1 MNSENLFLALGNVD
15 DRLIEDCAD
24 FYADADM
31 RRGRKVNNTASTGKT
46 SDNTSQHNRSLY
58 IKDSDNRGQDH
69 MTSGRKKSVFTRG
82 RIAFITSIAAI
93 LALVIFSGLCISHP
107 AFAKDVPL
115 VGDVFA
121 SIGYKLGFGGSYDS
135 YATPITSDENGN
147 PGELSSS
154 INNTTVTL
162 QDIYCDG
169 KSMYISVAVESKDAF
184 PVDQIYEIDGLKR
197 LEVYDSKVDYSF
209 ATDSI
214 YQSYCFD
221 YIEGEFKDEHTFVGC
236 IKTDLESVLRYVP
249 DDVAQSSDQ
258 LCDSDVEWKY
268 YELPD
273 TFTVDVT
280 INQIVVSIDNPE
292 AGNLSAD
299 ELGSLDYPNEYE
311 NWWIDGPWNFTFDVN
326 VDSTNSA
333 SKTIAL
339 TGLDSGF
346 DELTA
351 TLTPFELVL
360 SYDHDAAMDYV
371 VVAVDANGAYMPGET
386 DMDTIPVQGFDT
398 SSVTIYVCDYDDFMD
413 NFKGQLLDNG
423 EPSSKDCRDI
433 LESHALF
440 SKTIAFI

>member
-46 SDNTSQHNRSLY
+46 SDNTSQHNRSSY
-58 IKDSDNRGQDH
+58 IKDLDNRGQDH

-135 YATPITSDENGN
+135 YATPISSDENGN

-197 LEVYDSKVDYSF
+197 LEVFNSKVNYSF
-209 ATDSI
+209 ATDST

-280 INQIVVSIDNPE
+280 INKLVTSIDNPE
-292 AGNLSAD
+292 AANLSSDDIA
-299 ELGSLDYPNEYE
+299 SLTYPNEYE

-326 VDSTNSA
+326 VDRTNSA

-433 LESHALF
+433 LESYALF
-440 SKTIAFI
+440 SKTISF

>member
-1 MNSENLFLALGNVD
+1 
-15 DRLIEDCAD
+15 
-24 FYADADM
+24 M

-46 SDNTSQHNRSLY
+46 SDNTSQHNRSSY
-58 IKDSDNRGQDH
+58 IKDLDNRGQDH

-135 YATPITSDENGN
+135 YATPISSDENGN

-197 LEVYDSKVDYSF
+197 LEVFNSKVNYSF
-209 ATDSI
+209 ATDST

-280 INQIVVSIDNPE
+280 INKLVTSIDNPE
-292 AGNLSAD
+292 AANLSSDDIA
-299 ELGSLDYPNEYE
+299 SLTYPNEYE

-326 VDSTNSA
+326 VDRTNSA

>member
-15 DRLIEDCAD
+15 ERIIEDCAD

-31 RRGRKVNNTASTGKT
+31 RRGRKVNNTTSTGKT
-46 SDNTSQHNRSLY
+46 SDNTSQYNRASY
-58 IKDSDNRGQDH
+58 IKDLDNRGQDH

-197 LEVYDSKVDYSF
+197 LEVFNSKVNYSF
-209 ATDSI
+209 ATDST

-258 LCDSDVEWKY
+258 LYDSDVEWKY

-273 TFTVDVT
+273 TFTT
-280 INQIVVSIDNPE
+280 R
-292 AGNLSAD
+292 
-299 ELGSLDYPNEYE
+299 
-311 NWWIDGPWNFTFDVN
+311 
-326 VDSTNSA
+326 
-333 SKTIAL
+333 
-339 TGLDSGF
+339 
-346 DELTA
+346 
-351 TLTPFELVL
+351 
-360 SYDHDAAMDYV
+360 
-371 VVAVDANGAYMPGET
+371 
-386 DMDTIPVQGFDT
+386 
-398 SSVTIYVCDYDDFMD
+398 
-413 NFKGQLLDNG
+413 LL
-423 EPSSKDCRDI
+423 
-433 LESHALF
+433 
-440 SKTIAFI
+440 

>member
-135 YATPITSDENGN
+135 YATPISSDENGN

-197 LEVYDSKVDYSF
+197 LEVFNSKVNYSF
-209 ATDSI
+209 ATDST

-258 LCDSDVEWKY
+258 LYDSDVEWKY

-280 INQIVVSIDNPE
+280 INKIVTSIDNPE
-292 AGNLSAD
+292 AANLSSDDIA
-299 ELGSLDYPNEYE
+299 SLTYPNEYE

-326 VDSTNSA
+326 VDRTNSA

-433 LESHALF
+433 LESYALF
-440 SKTIAFI
+440 SKTISF

>member
-46 SDNTSQHNRSLY
+46 SDNTSQHNRSSY
-58 IKDSDNRGQDH
+58 IKDLDNRGQDH

-115 VGDVFA
+115 VGDIFA
-121 SIGYKLGFGGSYDS
+121 NIGYKLGFGGSYDS
-135 YATPITSDENGN
+135 YATPISSDENGN

-197 LEVYDSKVDYSF
+197 LEVFNSKVNYSF
-209 ATDSI
+209 ATDST

-280 INQIVVSIDNPE
+280 INKLVTSIDNPE
-292 AGNLSAD
+292 AANLSSDDIA
-299 ELGSLDYPNEYE
+299 SLTYPNEYE

-326 VDSTNSA
+326 VDRTNSA

-386 DMDTIPVQGFDT
+386 DMDTILVQGFDT

>member
-115 VGDVFA
+115 VGDIFA
-121 SIGYKLGFGGSYDS
+121 NIGYKLGFGGSYDS
-135 YATPITSDENGN
+135 YATPISSDENGN

-154 INNTTVTL
+154 INKTTVTL

-209 ATDSI
+209 ATDST

-221 YIEGEFKDEHTFVGC
+221 YIEGEFKDEHTFVGY

-280 INQIVVSIDNPE
+280 INKLVTSIDNPE
-292 AGNLSAD
+292 AANLSSDDIA
-299 ELGSLDYPNEYE
+299 SLTYPNEYE

-326 VDSTNSA
+326 VDRTNSA

-398 SSVTIYVCDYDDFMD
+398 SSVTIYVCDYYDFMD

>member
-115 VGDVFA
+115 VGDIFA
-121 SIGYKLGFGGSYDS
+121 NIGYKLGFGGSYDS
-135 YATPITSDENGN
+135 YATPISSDENGN

-197 LEVYDSKVDYSF
+197 LEVFNSKVNYSF
-209 ATDSI
+209 ATDST

-280 INQIVVSIDNPE
+280 INKLVTSIDNPE
-292 AGNLSAD
+292 AANLSSDDIA
-299 ELGSLDYPNEYE
+299 SLTYPNEYE

-326 VDSTNSA
+326 VDRTNSA